1 MEYKDIA
8 KWFSAKVILEGGKVF
23 NTTTSITQNSIPD
36 TIAHLYAN
44 VLEPLGMGRR
54 GQDWEVLGSVGKK
67 SAPSN
72 DIDIAIVKPMKE
84 VEAFI
89 RDKGYEYRNLKGLDV
104 LSLSYPIAGS
114 DNEYVQ
120 IDLMPTDNLDFS
132 IWSYHSPH
140 EDTSQYNG
148 TYRNG
153 IIESIASEI
162 DKRVLSYFDN
172 GDIKELHKKY
182 FSYSKGLMERHDT
195 YIGKRGKQIK
205 KYNTLER
212 KCISKDPKY
221 ISEYLL
227 GKGTTREDT
236 NSFESV
242 IAKMMS
248 DSFPY
253 KEKIVDIKEKCI
265 SILNRKK
272 LDIPPELINSNKETF
287 KEHNMLE
294 NVVQMPK
301 IPHLEQMSINQI
313 KEFFTDDVFEFSEK
327 MDGANFSI
335 GVASGKIYGK
345 SKKDKANFD
354 ADYYYSNK
362 NINDIFIGMGNLLQ
376 HLEQNNFLKW
386 HNNMVQ
392 SSPYS
397 SIQIFGE
404 VFYSNQ
410 VNAIKYDSDTLG
422 GKGGY
427 VVFGI
432 YGDNQDISNTE
443 LGHKMM
449 IRFTREFNAYTFPIW
464 FKNII
469 ECTVENDKV
478 NRLLNY
484 IETNNTVLTG
494 RKRDPEFKDKKLTA
508 RLTMQKLLNSIK
520 DNLISQAEQVKS
532 ILGGDDNIE
541 GLVMK
546 NTKNNRMV
554 KIVDLKRFGE
564 LNAKNWADRNELKK
578 QRKELFKELTDAVC
592 NNCDIIT
599 LPSKREQSL
608 RSYLA
613 ISHKDK
619 FESMNE
625 ILAVLVND
633 MKEEVDLKDSVIHMK
648 NILSKYVGNL
658 SAMKPHI
665 DKTLDKKH
673 YCDTE
678 NMYNKEICEINEFIE
693 KISKQKTPQLD
704 MVKFMLG
711 SKTFNTLRE
720 KYI

>member
-1 MEYKDIA
+1 MLHEQLV
-8 KWFSAKVILEGGKVF
+8 KWVISEGGKVF
-23 NTTTSITQNSIPD
+23 KTTTSITQNSIPD

-44 VLEPLGMGRR
+44 VLEPLGLGER

-84 VEAFI
+84 IEAFI
-89 RDKGYEYRNLKGLDV
+89 RDQGYEYRNLKGLDV
-104 LSLSYPIAGS
+104 LSLSYPIAGL
-114 DNEYVQ
+114 DEYVQ
-120 IDLMPTDNLDFS
+120 IDLMPTDDLS
-132 IWSYHSPH
+132 YSVWSYHSPH
-140 EDTSQYNG
+140 ENTSQYNG
-148 TYRNG
+148 TYRNA
-153 IIESIASEI
+153 IIEAIASEI
-162 DKRVLSYFDN
+162 DKNVLSYFSN
-172 GDIKELHKKY
+172 GDIKEIQKKY
-182 FSYSKGLMERHDT
+182 FSYSKGLMERIDS
-195 YIGKRGKQIK
+195 YVGKKGKQVK
-205 KYNTLER
+205 KYITLER
-212 KCISKDPKY
+212 YHISKNARD

-227 GKGTTREDT
+227 GEGTTRDDT
-236 NSFESV
+236 NSFES
-242 IAKMMS
+242 IFAKMMS
-248 DSFPY
+248 EDFPY

-265 SILNRKK
+265 SILKRKK
-272 LDIPPELINSNKETF
+272 LDIPSELAESRKNTF

-294 NVVQMPK
+294 AVVNMPK
-301 IPHLEQMSINQI
+301 IPHLDQMSINQI
-313 KEFFTDDVFEFSEK
+313 KEFFTDNEFEFSEK

-335 GVASGKIYGK
+335 GVVSGKIYGK
-345 SKKDKANFD
+345 SKKDKANFN

-386 HNNMVQ
+386 HNKMVE

-432 YGDNQDISNTE
+432 YGDNEDISNTE
-443 LGHKMM
+443 LGNKIMVK
-449 IRFTREFNAYTFPIW
+449 FTREFNSYTFPIW

-469 ECTVENDKV
+469 ECTLEHDKI

-494 RKRDPEFKDKKLTA
+494 RKRDPEFKQKKLTT
-508 RLTMQKLLNSIK
+508 RLNMQKLLNSIK
-520 DNLISQAEQVKS
+520 SNLISQAEQVKS
-532 ILGGDDNIE
+532 ILGGDDIE

-564 LNAKNWADRNELKK
+564 LNAKNWANRNELKK

-599 LPSKREQSL
+599 LPSKRDESL

-613 ISHKDK
+613 MSHKDK

-625 ILAVLVND
+625 MLAVLVSD

-658 SAMKPHI
+658 SAMKTHI

-678 NMYNKEICEINEFIE
+678 NMYNKEMCEINEFIE

-711 SKTFNTLRE
+711 SKTFNSLKE
-720 KYI
+720 KYIDG